1 MTIREVETGNHNTIG
16 FISEESSLFNIRWF
30 MFSGKMLFVSFPFS
44 VLYHKEL
51 LRSPCQLKFQ
61 SKSICGFGELGFG
74 DEATRLHTCESLRI
88 TNTTKIFS
96 AMVSIDFI
104 TNRLFKT
111 DLKKLIRLRESLKTS

>member
-111 DLKKLIRLRESLKTS
+111 DLKKTHSTS